1 MTKKFI
7 LIFIV
12 ISLFLSNKTLFAN
25 DKQKIIDNINEIE
38 TMKFNFNQIV
48 HDKEE
53 TGKCFVKRPHFLKC
67 IYEDKNQKQLIVNR
81 NNLIIHHARY
91 NKSYSYPTKT
101 SFFLDILDGKKFE
114 NLILAGSI
122 SQKKNYF
129 EIVYSDNNK
138 GEIMF
143 FFDLNNYNLK
153 GWEVMNLNSG
163 KTTFIL
169 YDLIKNPKINKK
181 LFQIPNAS

>member
-53 TGKCFVKRPHFLKC
+53 TGKCLK
-67 IYEDKNQKQLIVNR
+67 
-81 NNLIIHHARY
+81 
-91 NKSYSYPTKT
+91 KT
-101 SFFLDILDGKKFE
+101 S
-114 NLILAGSI
+114 
-122 SQKKNYF
+122 
-129 EIVYSDNNK
+129 
-138 GEIMF
+138 
-143 FFDLNNYNLK
+143 
-153 GWEVMNLNSG
+153 
-163 KTTFIL
+163 
-169 YDLIKNPKINKK
+169 
-181 LFQIPNAS
+181 LFKMYIRR